1 MPAVPR
7 FRRTE
12 PTGPVTRAPEPIPV
26 LATIRWHAGHA
37 TEEQALAVAWTRNA
51 VEVTWTDPWGAER
64 TDWVEASDVRRPGEP
79 ARAVENPDRP
89 PRSSGRRPRW

>member
-12 PTGPVTRAPEPIPV
+12 PNGPVTTAPEPIPV
-26 LATIRWHAGHA
+26 LATIRWHGGHT
-37 TEEQALAVAWTRNA
+37 TEEQAVAIAWTQTE

-79 ARAVENPDRP
+79 ARTAENLERP